1 MPMDAELTQRF
12 SGIDRLYGRGAL
24 ARLAACHVTVVGI
37 GGVGSW
43 AVEALARSGV
53 GALTLIDADELC
65 VSNTN
70 RQLPALDGQYGRAK
84 IEAMAERCR
93 AINPRIRLQLEPRF
107 LTPANMAE
115 LLQAPGALVLDACDS
130 FRTKV
135 EAIAYCRRRK
145 QPIITVGATGGRS
158 DVTQIRVRDLSRT
171 EHDAMLS
178 LIRKKLRAEFNFPK
192 NHDRYFG
199 VPAVYSLENVRYP
212 QADGSVCGVRPALGG
227 DEALKLDCGAGLGAA
242 THVTGAFAFAAVG
255 KAIELLLKPKRAG

>member
-70 RQLPALDGQYGRAK
+70 RQLPALDGQYGRMK
-84 IEAMAERCR
+84 IKAMAERCR
-93 AINPRIRLQLEPRF
+93 AINPRIRLQLESRF

-145 QPIITVGATGGRS
+145 QPIITVGAAGGRS

-178 LIRKKLRAEFNFPK
+178 LIRKKLRGEFNFPK

-212 QADGSVCGVRPALGG
+212 QADGSVCGVRPQLGK

-255 KAIELLLKPKRAG
+255 KAIELLLRPKRAG